1 MTVAADQVVPAGH
14 VAAPPRTRWQVWAL
28 AGVCVAAGVLYAWRI
43 GAGQLG
49 NTYYSAAV
57 KSMTDSFPNFLF
69 GSFDPY
75 GVFTVDKP
83 PMSLWPQALSVLVFG
98 FHGWALLLP
107 QVLEGVAAVFL
118 LHRTVRLWAGENVA
132 LLAALIL
139 TLTPITVAINRDN
152 NPDTLL
158 VLLLVAAAYAFTRSV
173 KADASRTRTRW
184 LLWCAFFIGCGFVTK
199 MMQAWIVVPGFA
211 LAYFVGTN
219 APVKRRILDL
229 LGACVV
235 LFASSFWWAAL
246 HDWWPGA
253 KPYMGGSTDGT
264 AWNLIFG
271 YNGFGRIFGN
281 EGNPGGSGPRLELP
295 EGMTLPSGMGGGAG
309 GMFGGDT
316 GLGRMFSMS
325 VGGQISWLLPLA
337 LVVLV
342 VVAVQGVLR
351 MAAKQPGDP
360 ALRAGW
366 FAWGGWLL
374 VTALVFSYAQGIW
387 HPYYTTMLAPAIA
400 AISAAGLA
408 RFWRAYRGE
417 GAVEWL
423 LLPAA
428 VALTATWAF
437 VLASRDTSWQGWT
450 RWAVLVSGVV
460 AVVVLLAARLVETR
474 RAVLS
479 RASLALGLVT
489 LLLVPTVWS
498 TATAA
503 TGENLGVMP
512 AAGPSGGFG
521 GMRPGGTGA
530 AGGFSDRAGDTSQP
544 PGGFPG
550 GTGTP
555 PGGTGEG
562 FPSSGD
568 LPDMPGGTGGFPGTG
583 QGGFGGMMGAMNGE
597 LTDEQRRVLDY
608 AKQHSGGTEI
618 TLAVDGSATMA
629 AGFIIGSDET
639 IIGMGGFMGSDDSPS
654 VGQLQHWTADGKLKF
669 VLGGSGGGRGGMPGM
684 NGGAGQ
690 QRQQWIEQHCTAV
703 DPVAYGGQAAQQN
716 EQTGPASMAQTLY
729 ECHT

>member
-1 MTVAADQVVPAGH
+1 MTVAADQAAPAGRA
-14 VAAPPRTRWQVWAL
+14 AAPARTRWQVWAL
-28 AGVCVAAGVLYAWRI
+28 AGICVAATVLYAWRI

-57 KSMTDSFPNFLF
+57 KSMTDSFTNFLF

-107 QVLEGVAAVFL
+107 QVIEGVAAVFL
-118 LHRTVRLWAGENVA
+118 LHRTVRRWASENVA

-158 VLLLVAAAYAFTRSV
+158 VLLLIAAAYAFTRSV
-173 KADASRTRTRW
+173 KADTSRARTKW

-211 LAYFVGTN
+211 LAYLVGTSV
-219 APVKRRILDL
+219 PVKRRIFDL
-229 LGACVV
+229 LGAAVV

-246 HDWWPGA
+246 HDWWPDS

-271 YNGFGRIFGN
+271 YNGFGRIFGD
-281 EGNPGGSGPRLELP
+281 EGNFGPGGGGARPNLP
-295 EGMTLPSGMGGGAG
+295 EGMSLPSGMGG

-316 GLGRMFSMS
+316 GLGRMFGPS
-325 VGGQISWLLPLA
+325 VGGQISWLLPLS
-337 LVVLV
+337 LFVLV
-342 VVAVQGVLR
+342 VVAVQGVR
-351 MAAKQPGDP
+351 AKGPGDP
-360 ALRAGW
+360 ASRAGW

-374 VTALVFSYAQGIW
+374 VTGVVFSYAQGIW

-408 RFWRAYRGE
+408 RFWRAYRGD
-417 GAVEWL
+417 GAASWL

-428 VALTATWAF
+428 VALTAVWAF
-437 VLASRDTSWQGWT
+437 VLASREASWHGWT
-450 RWAVLVSGVV
+450 RWSVLVTGVV
-460 AVVVLLAARLVETR
+460 TVSALLGARLAEAR
-474 RAVLS
+474 RAVFS
-479 RASLALGLVT
+479 RVSLVLGLVT
-489 LLLVPTVWS
+489 LLLVPAVWS

-512 AAGPSGGFG
+512 AAGPNGGGFG
-521 GMRPGGTGA
+521 GLRPGG
-530 AGGFSDRAGDTSQP
+530 

-550 GTGTP
+550 GTG
-555 PGGTGEG
+555 
-562 FPSSGD
+562 D
-568 LPDMPGGTGGFPGTG
+568 LPQFPGGTGGFPGGTDAAFPG
-583 QGGFGGMMGAMNGE
+583 GGSQQPPGGSGRGRAGGFGGMMDGK
-597 LTDEQRRVLDY
+597 LTDEQQRVLEY
-608 AKQHSGGTEI
+608 ARQHKGNAEI
-618 TLAVDGSATMA
+618 TLAVDGAATMA

-639 IIGMGGFMGSDDSPS
+639 VIGMGGFMGSDDSPS
-654 VGQLQHWTADGKLKF
+654 VDQLQQWTAEGKLKF
-669 VLGGSGGGRGGMPGM
+669 VLGGNTGDSRGMPGM
-684 NGGAGQ
+684 SGGAGR
-690 QRQQWIEQHCTAV
+690 QRQQWITQHCTAV
-703 DPVAYGGQAAQQN
+703 DPAAYGGQAAQQA
-716 EQTGPASMAQTLY
+716 GPMGAQTLY
-729 ECHT
+729 ECHA

>member
-1 MTVAADQVVPAGH
+1 MTVAAEHAAPAGR
-14 VAAPPRTRWQVWAL
+14 VAVPSRTRWPAWAL
-28 AGVCVAAGVLYAWRI
+28 AGICVAAGALYAWRI

-57 KSMTDSFPNFLF
+57 KSMTDSFTNFLF

-173 KADASRTRTRW
+173 KADTSRARTNW
-184 LLWCAFFIGCGFVTK
+184 LLWCAFFVGCGFVTK

-211 LAYFVGTN
+211 LAYLVGTS

-229 LGACVV
+229 LGAGVV

-281 EGNPGGSGPRLELP
+281 EGNPGGGAGPRPDLP
-295 EGMTLPSGMGGGAG
+295 EGMTLPAGMGGGAG

-316 GLGRMFSMS
+316 GLGRMFSTS

-337 LVVLV
+337 LLVLV
-342 VVAVQGVLR
+342 VIAVQGVSR
-351 MAAKQPGDP
+351 MAAKRPGDP

-408 RFWRAYRGE
+408 RFWRAYRGD
-417 GAVEWL
+417 GAAGWL

-428 VALTATWAF
+428 VALTAVWAF
-437 VLASRDTSWQGWT
+437 VLASRDPSWQGWT
-450 RWAVLVSGVV
+450 RWAVLVAGVV
-460 AVVVLLAARLVETR
+460 TVVALLAARLAAAR

-479 RASLALGLVT
+479 RVSLVLGLVT
-489 LLLVPTVWS
+489 VLLVPAVWS

-521 GMRPGGTGA
+521 GMRPGGTG
-530 AGGFSDRAGDTSQP
+530 GPS
-544 PGGFPG
+544 GFPG
-550 GTGTP
+550 A
-555 PGGTGEG
+555 
-562 FPSSGD
+562 GD
-568 LPDMPGGTGGFPGTG
+568 LPQLPGGTGGFPGGTG
-583 QGGFGGMMGAMNGE
+583 AGFPGGGRPEMPGGGGFGAMMGAMDGK

-608 AKQHSGGTEI
+608 AKQHSGGAEI
-618 TLAVDGSATMA
+618 TLAVDGSATA
-629 AGFIIGSDET
+629 VAGFIIGSDET
-639 IIGMGGFMGSDDSPS
+639 VIGMGGFSGSDDSPS
-654 VGQLQHWTADGKLKF
+654 VGQLRQWTAEGKLKF
-669 VLGGSGGGRGGMPGM
+669 VLGGSGGGMPGM
-684 NGGAGQ
+684 SGGAGQ
-690 QRQQWIEQHCTAV
+690 RRQQWIEQQCTAV
-703 DPVAYGGQAAQQN
+703 DPAAYGGQAAQRNDQA
-716 EQTGPASMAQTLY
+716 GSMGLAQTLY
-729 ECHT
+729 ECHA

>member
-1 MTVAADQVVPAGH
+1 MTVAADRAGPAGH
-14 VAAPPRTRWQVWAL
+14 LATAPRPRWRAWAL
-28 AGVCVAAGVLYAWRI
+28 AGICVAAGVLYAWRI

-57 KSMTDSFPNFLF
+57 KSMTDGFTNFLF

-118 LHRTVRLWAGENVA
+118 LHRTVRLWASENVG

-158 VLLLVAAAYAFTRSV
+158 VLLLVAAAYAFTRSIQ
-173 KADASRTRTRW
+173 ADASRARTKW
-184 LLWCAFFIGCGFVTK
+184 LLWCAFFVGCGFVTK

-211 LAYFVGTN
+211 LAYLAAAI

-229 LGACVV
+229 LGAGVV

-281 EGNPGGSGPRLELP
+281 AGNPGGSGPRPDLP
-295 EGMTLPSGMGGGAG
+295 EGMTLPSGMGGAG
-309 GMFGGDT
+309 GMFGGET
-316 GLGRMFSMS
+316 GLGRMFSTS

-337 LVVLV
+337 LFVLV
-342 VVAVQGVLR
+342 VVAVQGVSR

-366 FAWGGWLL
+366 LAWGGWLL

-408 RFWRAYRGE
+408 RFWRAYRGD
-417 GAVEWL
+417 GALSRL

-428 VALTATWAF
+428 VALTAGWAF
-437 VLASRDTSWQGWT
+437 VLAGRDPSWHGWT
-450 RWAVLVSGVV
+450 RWAVLVAGVV
-460 AVVVLLAARLVETR
+460 TVVALLAARLAEAC

-479 RASLALGLVT
+479 RVSLVLGLAT
-489 LLLVPTVWS
+489 LLLVPAVWS

-503 TGENLGVMP
+503 TGEALGVMP
-512 AAGPSGGFG
+512 AAGPAGGFG
-521 GMRPGGTGA
+521 GMRPGGTGGP
-530 AGGFSDRAGDTSQP
+530 GGFPGTGAL

-555 PGGTGEG
+555 PGAG
-562 FPSSGD
+562 FPGGGR
-568 LPDMPGGTGGFPGTG
+568 PDVPGGTGGFGAV
-583 QGGFGGMMGAMNGE
+583 MGAMDGK
-597 LTDEQRRVLDY
+597 LTDEQHRILDY
-608 AKQHSGGTEI
+608 AKQHSGGAEI
-618 TLAVDGSATMA
+618 TLAVDGSATVA

-639 IIGMGGFMGSDDSPS
+639 VIGMGGFSGSDDSPS
-654 VGQLQHWTADGKLKF
+654 VGQLRQWTAEGKLKF
-669 VLGGSGGGRGGMPGM
+669 VLGGSGGGLPGM
-684 NGGAGQ
+684 NGAGR

-703 DPVAYGGQAAQQN
+703 DPAAYGGQAAQQS
-716 EQTGPASMAQTLY
+716 EQAGPMGPAQTLH
-729 ECHT
+729 ECHA

>member
-1 MTVAADQVVPAGH
+1 MTVAAEHAAPAGR
-14 VAAPPRTRWQVWAL
+14 VAVPPRTRWQVWAF
-28 AGVCVAAGVLYAWRI
+28 AGICVAAGVLYAWRI

-57 KSMTDSFPNFLF
+57 KSMTGSFTNFLF

-118 LHRTVRLWAGENVA
+118 LHRAVRLWAGENVA

-158 VLLLVAAAYAFTRSV
+158 VLLLIAAAYAFTRSV
-173 KADASRTRTRW
+173 KADTSRARTKW
-184 LLWCAFFIGCGFVTK
+184 LLWCAFFVGCGFVTK
-199 MMQAWIVVPGFA
+199 MMQAWIVVPGFVV
-211 LAYFVGTN
+211 AYLVGTS

-229 LGACVV
+229 LGAGAV

-281 EGNPGGSGPRLELP
+281 EGNPGGGGPRPDLP
-295 EGMTLPSGMGGGAG
+295 EGITLPSGMGGGAG

-316 GLGRMFSMS
+316 GLGRMFSTS

-342 VVAVQGVLR
+342 VVAVQGVSR
-351 MAAKQPGDP
+351 MAAKQPGDA

-374 VTALVFSYAQGIW
+374 VTAVVFSYAQGIW

-408 RFWRAYRGE
+408 RFWRAYRGD
-417 GAVEWL
+417 GAAGWL

-428 VALTATWAF
+428 VALTAVWAF
-437 VLASRDTSWQGWT
+437 VLASRDPSWQGWT
-450 RWAVLVSGVV
+450 RWAVLVAGVV
-460 AVVVLLAARLVETR
+460 AVVALLAGRLAEAR

-479 RASLALGLVT
+479 RVSLVLGLVT
-489 LLLVPTVWS
+489 VLLVPAVWS

-521 GMRPGGTGA
+521 GIRPGGTG
-530 AGGFSDRAGDTSQP
+530 G

-550 GTGTP
+550 AGDL
-555 PGGTGEG
+555 PGGTGAG
-562 FPSSGD
+562 FPGAGG
-568 LPDMPGGTGGFPGTG
+568 LPQMPGGTERPS
-583 QGGFGGMMGAMNGE
+583 GGFGGMLGAMDGK
-597 LTDEQRRVLDY
+597 LTDEQHRVLDY
-608 AKQHSGGTEI
+608 AKQHSGGAEI
-618 TLAVDGSATMA
+618 TLAVDGSATTV

-639 IIGMGGFMGSDDSPS
+639 VIGMGGFSGSDDSPS
-654 VGQLQHWTADGKLKF
+654 VGQLQQWTAEGKLKF
-669 VLGGSGGGRGGMPGM
+669 VLGGSGGGMPGM
-684 NGGAGQ
+684 SGGAGQ
-690 QRQQWIEQHCTAV
+690 RRQQWTAQHCTAV
-703 DPVAYGGQAAQQN
+703 DPAAYGGQAAQQDDQN
-716 EQTGPASMAQTLY
+716 EQTGPMGMAQTLY
-729 ECHT
+729 ECHA

>member
-1 MTVAADQVVPAGH
+1 MTVAAEHAAPAGR
-14 VAAPPRTRWQVWAL
+14 VAVPRRTRWPAWAL
-28 AGVCVAAGVLYAWRI
+28 AGICVAAGALYTWRI

-57 KSMTDSFPNFLF
+57 KSMTGSFTNFLF

-118 LHRTVRLWAGENVA
+118 LHRTVRRWAGENVA
-132 LLAALIL
+132 LLAAVIL

-173 KADASRTRTRW
+173 QADTSRARTKW

-211 LAYFVGTN
+211 LAYFVGTS

-229 LGACVV
+229 LGAGVV
-235 LFASSFWWAAL
+235 LFASSFWWTAL

-271 YNGFGRIFGN
+271 YNGFGRIFGD
-281 EGNPGGSGPRLELP
+281 EGNPGGGGARPDLP
-295 EGMTLPSGMGGGAG
+295 EGVTLPSGLGGGAG

-316 GLGRMFSMS
+316 GPGRMFSTS

-337 LVVLV
+337 LFVLV

-351 MAAKQPGDP
+351 RAAKQPGDP

-408 RFWRAYRGE
+408 RFWRAYRGD
-417 GAVEWL
+417 GAAGWL

-428 VALTATWAF
+428 VALTAVWAF
-437 VLASRDTSWQGWT
+437 VLASRDSSWQGWT
-450 RWAVLVSGVV
+450 RWAVLVAGVV
-460 AVVVLLAARLVETR
+460 AVVVLLAGRLAEAR

-479 RASLALGLVT
+479 HVSLVLGLVT
-489 LLLVPTVWS
+489 LLLVPAVWS

-521 GMRPGGTGA
+521 VMRPGGA
-530 AGGFSDRAGDTSQP
+530 
-544 PGGFPG
+544 GGFPG
-550 GTGTP
+550 T
-555 PGGTGEG
+555 
-562 FPSSGD
+562 GD
-568 LPDMPGGTGGFPGTG
+568 LPQLPGGTGGFPGG
-583 QGGFGGMMGAMNGE
+583 AGAGFPGGGRPEMPGGGGFGAMDGK

-608 AKQHSGGTEI
+608 AKQHSGGAEI
-618 TLAVDGSATMA
+618 TLAVDGSASTVA
-629 AGFIIGSDET
+629 SFVIGSDET
-639 IIGMGGFMGSDDSPS
+639 VIGMGGFMGSDDSPS
-654 VGQLQHWTADGKLKF
+654 VGQLQQWTAEGKLKF
-669 VLGGSGGGRGGMPGM
+669 VLGGSGGGMPGM
-684 NGGAGQ
+684 SGGAVQ
-690 QRQQWIEQHCTAV
+690 RRQQWTEQHCTAV
-703 DPVAYGGQAAQQN
+703 DPASYGGRATQEN
-716 EQTGPASMAQTLY
+716 EQTGPMGLAQTLY
-729 ECHT
+729 ECHA

>member
-1 MTVAADQVVPAGH
+1 MTVAAEA
-14 VAAPPRTRWQVWAL
+14 AAPADRVAVPSGTRWRAWAL
-28 AGVCVAAGVLYAWRI
+28 AGICVAAGLLYAWRI

-57 KSMTDSFPNFLF
+57 KSMTDSFTNFLF

-118 LHRTVRLWAGENVA
+118 LHRTVRRWAGENVA

-158 VLLLVAAAYAFTRSV
+158 VLLLIAAAYAFTRSV
-173 KADASRTRTRW
+173 QAEASRARTKW

-211 LAYFVGTN
+211 LAYLAGTR

-229 LGACVV
+229 LGAGLV
-235 LFASSFWWAAL
+235 LFASSFWWVAL

-271 YNGFGRIFGN
+271 YNGFGRIFGG
-281 EGNPGGSGPRLELP
+281 EGNLGPGGGAGARPDLP
-295 EGMTLPSGMGGGAG
+295 EGITLPSGVGGGIG

-316 GLGRMFSMS
+316 GLGRMFSSS

-337 LVVLV
+337 LVVLA
-342 VVAVQGVLR
+342 VVAVQGVR
-351 MAAKQPGDP
+351 GMTAKRPGDP
-360 ALRAGW
+360 ARRAGW

-374 VTALVFSYAQGIW
+374 ITALVFSYAQGIW

-408 RFWRAYRGE
+408 RFWRAYRGD
-417 GAVEWL
+417 GGVEWL

-437 VLASRDTSWQGWT
+437 VLASRDPSWQGWA
-450 RWAVLVSGVV
+450 RWAVLAAGVV
-460 AVVVLLAARLVETR
+460 AVAALLAARLAEAR

-479 RASLALGLVT
+479 RVSLVLGLLT
-489 LLLVPTVWS
+489 LLLVPAVWS

-503 TGENLGVMP
+503 TGENLGAMP

-521 GMRPGGTGA
+521 GLRPGGFRG
-530 AGGFSDRAGDTSQP
+530 AGDLP
-544 PGGFPG
+544 AGFPG
-550 GTGTP
+550 GLP
-555 PGGTGEG
+555 
-562 FPSSGD
+562 D
-568 LPDMPGGTGGFPGTG
+568 LPGSTGGFPGTG
-583 QGGFGGMMGAMNGE
+583 QGADRPAGGFGGMMGAMNGE
-597 LTDEQRRVLDY
+597 LTDEQRRVLAY
-608 AKQHSGGTEI
+608 AEQHSGGAEI
-618 TLAVDGSATMA
+618 TLAVDSAATVA
-629 AGFIIGSDET
+629 AGFIIGSDDT
-639 IIGMGGFMGSDDSPS
+639 VIGMGGFMGSDDSPT
-654 VGQLQHWTADGKLKF
+654 VDQLQQWTAEGKLKF
-669 VLGGSGGGRGGMPGM
+669 VLGSGSGGGRPGM
-684 NGGAGQ
+684 TGGAGSR
-690 QRQQWIEQHCTAV
+690 RQQWIEQHCTAV
-703 DPVAYGGQAAQQN
+703 DPAAYGGQAVQQN
-716 EQTGPASMAQTLY
+716 EQAAPLGMGMAQTLY
-729 ECHT
+729 ACHA

>member
-1 MTVAADQVVPAGH
+1 MTVAAGHAAPAGR
-14 VAAPPRTRWQVWAL
+14 VTVTSGTRWRAWAL
-28 AGVCVAAGVLYAWRI
+28 AGICVAAGVLYAWRI

-57 KSMTDSFPNFLF
+57 KSMTDSFTNFLF

-118 LHRTVRLWAGENVA
+118 LHRAVRLWAGENVA

-158 VLLLVAAAYAFTRSV
+158 VLLLIAAAYAFTRSV
-173 KADASRTRTRW
+173 QADASRPRTKW

-211 LAYFVGTN
+211 LAYFLGTS
-219 APVKRRILDL
+219 APVKRRVLDL
-229 LGACVV
+229 LGAGVV
-235 LFASSFWWAAL
+235 LVASSFWWVAL

-281 EGNPGGSGPRLELP
+281 EGNPGGSGGPRPDLP
-295 EGMTLPSGMGGGAG
+295 EGITLPSGLGGGAG

-316 GLGRMFSMS
+316 GLGRMFSAS
-325 VGGQISWLLPLA
+325 VGGQIAWLLPLA
-337 LVVLV
+337 LFVLV

-351 MAAKQPGDP
+351 RAAKQPGDP
-360 ALRAGW
+360 APRAGW

-374 VTALVFSYAQGIW
+374 VTAVVFSYAQGIW

-408 RFWRAYRGE
+408 RFWRAYRGD
-417 GAVEWL
+417 GAAGWL

-428 VALTATWAF
+428 VALTAVWAF
-437 VLASRDTSWQGWT
+437 VLASRDPSWQGWT
-450 RWAVLVSGVV
+450 RWAVLVAGVV
-460 AVVVLLAARLVETR
+460 AVAALLAARLVEAR
-474 RAVLS
+474 RAALS
-479 RASLALGLVT
+479 RVSLVLGLVT
-489 LLLVPTVWS
+489 LLLVPAVWS

-503 TGENLGVMP
+503 TGADLGVMP
-512 AAGPSGGFG
+512 AAGPSGGSG
-521 GMRPGGTGA
+521 GFRPGGSPDA
-530 AGGFSDRAGDTSQP
+530 AGGMPQLPA
-544 PGGFPG
+544 GFPG

-555 PGGTGEG
+555 PGGGG
-562 FPSSGD
+562 
-568 LPDMPGGTGGFPGTG
+568 LPEIPGGTGGFPGG
-583 QGGFGGMMGAMNGE
+583 GRPSGGFGGMMGALNGE
-597 LTDEQRRVLDY
+597 LTDEQHRILDY
-608 AKQHSGGTEI
+608 AKQHGGGAEI
-618 TLAVDGSATMA
+618 TLAVDSSASMV

-639 IIGMGGFMGSDDSPS
+639 VIGMGGFMGSDDSPS
-654 VGQLQHWTADGKLKF
+654 VGQLRQWTAEGKLKF
-669 VLGGSGGGRGGMPGM
+669 VLGGSGGGMPGM
-684 NGGAGQ
+684 NGGAGR
-690 QRQQWIEQHCTAV
+690 QRQQWIDQHCTAV
-703 DPVAYGGQAAQQN
+703 DPAAYGGQAAQQN
-716 EQTGPASMAQTLY
+716 GQAGPMGMAQTLY
-729 ECHT
+729 ECHS